1 MEICMNKHHKL
12 PLIIQ
17 LDSIQHWTWHQVI
30 AQYTNTLWRQSDVLG
45 IYINNYIYRTQS
57 HVIEMYIRHNPMLL
71 RCILDTIPCYG
82 DVYKTQSHAM
92 EMYTNKYKT

>member
-1 MEICMNKHHKL
+1 
-12 PLIIQ
+12 
-17 LDSIQHWTWHQVI
+17 
-30 AQYTNTLWRQSDVLG
+30 
-45 IYINNYIYRTQS
+45 
-57 HVIEMYIRHNPMLL
+57 MLL